1 MAFERRK
8 DIALDSA
15 HSHPERKQLHG
26 KGLARAG
33 GAKQGHV
40 RDFVDARI
48 EQVNDAQRVVVPV
61 DAEQDT

>member
-40 RDFVDARI
+40 CIFVYLGI
-48 EQVNDAQRVVVPV
+48 KQIHNAQRVVVPV